1 MSRSRIAIAVDYA
14 HVSKDLADIHFANA
28 KTIVW
33 SRIISTSTTR
43 LHFMKR
49 SLQPRPGDWSSASN
63 GATPQNTA
71 AGSIWRNPRSAS
83 YLCQCLDCRIPDKQT
98 LTDEIAAWE

>member
-71 AGSIWRNPRSAS
+71 AG
-83 YLCQCLDCRIPDKQT
+83 CQCLDRRIPDKQT
-98 LTDEIAAWE
+98 LTDEIAAWDEMPDAP